1 MQISHEVPIDLL
13 DISYSFNSYCY
24 CLVHL
29 LPQYTKYRDHYFNA
43 VKDGRRVLLDNS
55 IFELG
60 ESYNP
65 VEFANWIKELKPTE
79 YVIPDVLEDAQ
90 KTKSNFI
97 EFIQTHDNLPGN
109 AIGVLQG
116 KTYEEIKDLY
126 LFFVNEPKIKK
137 IAVSFDY
144 SYYLTEECKEKS
156 IHLLFNGKGGKW
168 WQYCFGRI
176 SLIERLVQDKVL
188 QKDKSLH
195 LLGCSV
201 PLEFSF
207 YRYLDLDRYIDTI
220 DTSNP
225 IVAGILGK
233 RYTDYGLDEK
243 WGDKLV
249 DYIDTRLS
257 STQVKDIW
265 YNVNKFR
272 KIVHK

>member
-29 LPQYTKYRDHYFNA
+29 LPQHVKYRDHYLNA
-43 VKDGRRVLLDNS
+43 VRDGRRVLLDNS

-60 ESYNP
+60 EAYNP
-65 VEFANWIKELKPTE
+65 DEFANWIKELKPTE
-79 YVIPDVLEDAQ
+79 YVVPDVLEDAQ

-97 EFIQTHDNLPGN
+97 EFTEKYQDLPGN

-126 LFFVNEPKIKK
+126 LFFVNDSRVKK

-144 SYYLTEECKEKS
+144 SYYLTEDSRDSAKHLMFNVKE
-156 IHLLFNGKGGKW
+156 GKW

-188 QKDKSLH
+188 QKDKLLH

-207 YRYLDLDRYIDTI
+207 YRYLELDRYIDTL

-249 DYIDTRLS
+249 DYIDTRL
-257 STQVKDIW
+257 TTEQIKNIW
-265 YNVNKFR
+265 FNVNKFK
-272 KIVHK
+272 KIVNK